1 MTRVSDYIGFAVC
14 FAGLGYVGLWFV
26 GSPDFVALPPVLH
39 ALGGGAAAFVPVRAI
54 LFVVRRLR
62 AMGSAKPAAESS
74 KPAARPRPLRRKA
87 SYPIRQVA
95 PRSHFGLRG
104 APDRGA

>member
-1 MTRVSDYIGFAVC
+1 MTRVWDYIGFAIC
-14 FAGLGYVGLWFV
+14 FAGLGYVVLWLV
-26 GSPDFVALPPVLH
+26 GSSGYLALPPVLH

-54 LFVVRRLR
+54 LFVIGRRR
-62 AMGSAKPAAESS
+62 AGGARPAADSPKPAVAS
-74 KPAARPRPLRRKA
+74 RPLRRKA
-87 SYPIRQVA
+87 SYPIRQVS